1 MSVTTLST
9 EPSAT
14 TAPAPPATAPRAVR
28 AMDLRF
34 PTLTSTVPKEL
45 VHRASIAEVLLT
57 GWRRRDENG
66 FTVAGQWP
74 RGHSFFSP
82 VQERH
87 DPLIVAETFRQA
99 AILLAHAEF
108 GVELDQHF
116 LMWDLHIEVQ
126 SDQLAV
132 GRAPA
137 SVELD
142 ITCHDVTWRR
152 GTLAAVRYE
161 ATVLR
166 EGRPV
171 ATAGGSC
178 TCTSPAVYRR
188 LRGRALDAPGTPP
201 ALNAPMAPQNV
212 GRTSPMDVVLSP
224 TAHDARWLLR
234 CDTRHPVLFDHQGD
248 HVPGMVLL
256 EAARQATVATLGQ
269 GAFPRLL
276 NSRFHRYVELDA
288 PCTIEATRLPDHPT
302 DPHVTINA
310 HQHGQSVFTATVGAD
325 LPRT

>member
-1 MSVTTLST
+1 MSVTTFRT
-9 EPSAT
+9 EPPVTAAPQAT
-14 TAPAPPATAPRAVR
+14 IGQPLR

-34 PTLTSTVPKEL
+34 PTLTTTVPKEL
-45 VHRASIAEVLLT
+45 VHRASVAEVLLT
-57 GWRRRDENG
+57 GWRRIDDTH
-66 FTVAGQWP
+66 FAVSGQWP

-87 DPLIVAETFRQA
+87 DPLIVAESFRQA

-116 LMWDLHIEVQ
+116 LMWDMSIDVRPEHL
-126 SDQLAV
+126 SV
-132 GRAPA
+132 GSAPA
-137 SVELD
+137 TVELD

-152 GTLAAVRYE
+152 GKLAGIRYE
-161 ATVLR
+161 ATFR
-166 EGRPV
+166 RDGRIV

-188 LRGRALDAPGTPP
+188 LRGRQLDEPGAPLP
-201 ALNAPMAPQNV
+201 LSAPMAPQNV

-224 TAHDARWLLR
+224 TERPARWVLR
-234 CDTRHPVLFDHQGD
+234 SDTRHPVLFDHQGD

-269 GAFPRLL
+269 GAFPRSMA
-276 NSRFHRYVELDA
+276 SRFLRYVELDA
-288 PCTIEATRLPDHPT
+288 PCVVEASPLPDGPAG
-302 DPHVTINA
+302 PQVLVCA
-310 HQHGQSVFTATVGAD
+310 HQDGESVFTATVTAD
-325 LPRT
+325 VPLA